1 MDYKPYI
8 INIIKNSPIGKVILK
23 HSWKQNKYWFI
34 SGGIIGLSIGIII
47 GYKIHENYVVLKNKN

>member
-1 MDYKPYI
+1 MDYKPNI

-34 SGGIIGLSIGIII
+34 CGGIIGLSIGIII
-47 GYKIHENYVVLKNKN
+47 GYKIYVL